1 MGFSAELV
9 GGPAD
14 GEIRSLAE
22 DLRAL
27 RLISPIFKKPVFESG
42 DSGPTSE
49 STLETIEV
57 TYLRTKRFSAAGHR
71 IYQYMK

>member
-14 GEIRSLAE
+14 GEVRALME

-27 RLISPIFKKPVFESG
+27 RLISPVFKKPVFESG
-42 DSGPTSE
+42 DSGPTTE
-49 STLETIEV
+49 AVIETVEV
-57 TYLRTKRFSAAGHR
+57 TYLRTKRFSASGHR